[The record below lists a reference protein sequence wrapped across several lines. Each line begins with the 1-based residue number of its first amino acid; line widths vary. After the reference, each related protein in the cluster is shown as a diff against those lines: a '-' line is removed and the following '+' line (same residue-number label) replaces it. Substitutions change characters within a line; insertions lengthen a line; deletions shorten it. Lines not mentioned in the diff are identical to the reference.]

1 MMLVVKFAGKYC
13 PVNVI
18 LSPPIKF
25 RYLFGDILDKKHGSY
40 IEVRD
45 AEFGMYPKTE

>member
-1 MMLVVKFAGKYC
+1 MLLVVKFVGKYY

-40 IEVRD
+40 IEVKD